1 MCGIAGIQ
9 RFDGQPVRREMLD
22 AMVATLD
29 HRGPDANGIELRG
42 AVGLGHTRLSIIDLS
57 GGVQP
62 MVLEDDE
69 LVVTFNG
76 EIFNYIEL
84 RQELIAHGR
93 RFATTSDTEVLLQA
107 YAQWGEDCV
116 QHFNGQWAFAIWDA
130 RRKKLFLSRDRLG
143 KRPLFYTV
151 SGKTF
156 LFASEVK
163 AIFAHPGVSK
173 AIDPVGLDQLCTFW
187 SAQPPRTIFAGINLL
202 PPGHS
207 LTVQDGK
214 LTVAQY
220 WDLDFSKTLDN
231 VPARELE
238 EQLLDLLTDATRLR
252 LRSDVPVGAY
262 LSGGL
267 DSSITAALAKDLNRE
282 KLCTFSVEF
291 ENPEFDESVFQQEV
305 VQRLG
310 TEHHTIRCSHDDIGR
325 IFPQVIRHTETP
337 ILRTAPAP
345 IFLLS
350 KLVRESGIKVVLTGE
365 GADEAFGGYDI
376 FKEAK
381 LRRFWSRQP
390 ESRMRPMLLKR
401 LYPYMKNIQSQPPAY
416 LRAFFGV
423 KPQTVGHPFF
433 SHLPRFE
440 LTSKLKAFFTPEVL
454 AATFEHDPL
463 LEAEG
468 NLPIA
473 FADWDDFSRSQ
484 YLKARGLMPG
494 YILSSQ
500 GDRMTMANSIEG
512 RFPFLDHRVVEFA
525 AKLPPRLKMAG
536 LDEKHI
542 LKNATKHLVPD
553 SIRQRSKQPYRAPD
567 AQSFFDTDS
576 GMARFEY
583 VDALLSP
590 SAIAEAGLFDPDAVS
605 KLVEKARTGAAIGT
619 KDNMALVGILSAQL
633 VVEQFV
639 NGRPVDVP
647 EAEMFQASGAAL
659 APR

>member
-1 MCGIAGIQ
+1 MCGVAGIQ
-9 RFDGQPVRREMLD
+9 RFDGQPVRRETLG
-22 AMVATLD
+22 AMVETLD
-29 HRGPDANGIELRG
+29 HRGPDANGVELRG

-62 MVLEDDE
+62 MEFEDKDAE
-69 LVVTFNG
+69 LLITFNG

-84 RQELIAHGR
+84 RQELIGCGR
-93 RFATTSDTEVLLQA
+93 RFATTSDTEVVLQA
-107 YAQWGEDCV
+107 YAEWGEDCV
-116 QHFNGQWAFAIWDA
+116 KHFNGQWALAIWDA
-130 RRKKLFLSRDRLG
+130 RRRKLFLSRDRLG
-143 KRPLFYTV
+143 KRPLFYTI
-151 SGKTF
+151 SGQTF

-207 LTVQDGK
+207 MTVEDGK
-214 LTVAQY
+214 VTVSQY
-220 WDLDFSKTLDN
+220 WDVDFSETLDN

-282 KLCTFSVEF
+282 QLSTFSVEF
-291 ENPEFDESVFQQEV
+291 ENPEFDESIFQHEV
-305 VQRLG
+305 VGRLK
-310 TEHHTIRCSHDDIGR
+310 TEHHTVRCSHDDIGQV
-325 IFPQVIRHTETP
+325 FPQVIRHTETP

-345 IFLLS
+345 LFMLS
-350 KLVRESGIKVVLTGE
+350 KLVREAGIKVVLTGE

-390 ESRMRPMLLKR
+390 DSKVRPLLLKR

-423 KPQTVGHPFF
+423 KPETVGNPFF
-433 SHLPRFE
+433 SHLPRFD
-440 LTSKLKAFFTPEVL
+440 LTSKLKAFFTSDVL
-454 AATFEHDPL
+454 AATFDHDPL
-463 LEAEG
+463 SDAEAR
-468 NLPIA
+468 LPAAFHGWNA
-473 FADWDDFSRSQ
+473 FAKSQ
-484 YLKARGLMPG
+484 YLETRGLMPG

-512 RFPFLDHRVVEFA
+512 RFPFLDHRLVEFG

-553 SIRQRSKQPYRAPD
+553 SIRQRAKQPYRAPD
-567 AQSFFDTDS
+567 AHSFFDTDT

-583 VDALLSP
+583 VDAMLSS
-590 SAIAEAGLFDPDAVS
+590 SAIADAGLFDPDVVS
-605 KLVEKARTGAAIGT
+605 KLVEKARSGAAIGT

-647 EAEMFQASGAAL
+647 GAISV
-659 APR
+659 

>member
-9 RFDGQPVRREMLD
+9 RLDGQPVRRETIGD
-22 AMVATLD
+22 MVATLD
-29 HRGPDANGIELRG
+29 HRGPDANGVELRG
-42 AVGLGHTRLSIIDLS
+42 SVGLGHTRLSIIDLS
-57 GGVQP
+57 GGAQP
-62 MVLEDDE
+62 MTFQDRDRDSE
-69 LVVTFNG
+69 LVITFNG

-84 RQELIAHGR
+84 RQELIGCGR
-93 RFATTSDTEVLLQA
+93 QFATTSDTEVVLQA
-107 YAQWGEDCV
+107 YAEWGEDCV
-116 QHFNGQWAFAIWDA
+116 KHFNGQWAFAVWDA
-130 RRKKLFLSRDRLG
+130 QRRKLFLSRDRLG
-143 KRPLFYTV
+143 KRPLFYTI
-151 SGKTF
+151 SGQNF
-156 LFASEVK
+156 MFASEVK
-163 AIFAHPGVSK
+163 AIFAHPGVNR

-187 SAQPPRTIFAGINLL
+187 SPQAPRTIFAGINLL
-202 PPGHS
+202 PPSHS
-207 LTVQDGK
+207 MTVKDGK
-214 LTVAQY
+214 VTVSPY
-220 WDLDFSKTLDN
+220 WDVDFSETSDN
-231 VPARELE
+231 VSTRDLE

-282 KLCTFSVEF
+282 RLSTFSVEF

-325 IFPQVIRHTETP
+325 VFPNVIRHTESP
-337 ILRTAPAP
+337 VLRTAPAP
-345 IFLLS
+345 LFLLS
-350 KLVRESGIKVVLTGE
+350 KLVRETGIKVVLTGE

-381 LRRFWSRQP
+381 LRRFWSRLP
-390 ESRMRPMLLKR
+390 ESRVRPLLLKR

-423 KPQTVGHPFF
+423 KPETIGHPFF

-440 LTSKLKAFFTPEVL
+440 LTGKLKAFFTPDVL
-454 AATFEHDPL
+454 AATFDHDPL
-463 LEAEG
+463 GEAEAQ
-468 NLPIA
+468 LPAA
-473 FADWDDFSRSQ
+473 FHKWHAFEQSQ
-484 YLKARGLMPG
+484 YLETRGLMPG

-512 RFPFLDHRVVEFA
+512 RFPFLDHRLVEFA

-553 SIRQRSKQPYRAPD
+553 SIRQRAKQPYRAPD
-567 AQSFFDTDS
+567 VNSFFDTDS
-576 GMARFEY
+576 GTARFEY
-583 VDALLSP
+583 VDAMLDP
-590 SAIAEAGLFDPDAVS
+590 SAIADAGLFDPDAVG
-605 KLVEKARTGAAIGT
+605 KLVEKARSGAAIGT
-619 KDNMALVGILSAQL
+619 KDNMALVGVLSAQL

-647 EAEMFQASGAAL
+647 EAISV
-659 APR
+659 

>member
-1 MCGIAGIQ
+1 M
-9 RFDGQPVRREMLD
+9 
-22 AMVATLD
+22 
-29 HRGPDANGIELRG
+29 
-42 AVGLGHTRLSIIDLS
+42 
-57 GGVQP
+57 
-62 MVLEDDE
+62 
-69 LVVTFNG
+69 
-76 EIFNYIEL
+76 
-84 RQELIAHGR
+84 
-93 RFATTSDTEVLLQA
+93 
-107 YAQWGEDCV
+107 
-116 QHFNGQWAFAIWDA
+116 
-130 RRKKLFLSRDRLG
+130 
-143 KRPLFYTV
+143 
-151 SGKTF
+151 
-156 LFASEVK
+156 
-163 AIFAHPGVSK
+163 
-173 AIDPVGLDQLCTFW
+173 
-187 SAQPPRTIFAGINLL
+187 
-202 PPGHS
+202 
-207 LTVQDGK
+207 QDGK
-214 LTVAQY
+214 LTVTQY
-220 WDLDFSKTLDN
+220 WDLDFSETLDN
-231 VPARELE
+231 IPARDLE
-238 EQLLDLLTDATRLR
+238 EQLLNLLTEATKLR

-267 DSSITAALAKDLNRE
+267 DSSITAALAKELNRE

-310 TEHHTIRCSHDDIGR
+310 TEHHTVRCSHDDIGR

-345 IFLLS
+345 MFLLS
-350 KLVRESGIKVVLTGE
+350 KLVRETGIKVVLTGE

-390 ESRMRPMLLKR
+390 DSRVRPMLLKR

-463 LEAEG
+463 TGAEG
-468 NLPIA
+468 NLPMA
-473 FADWDDFSRSQ
+473 FAEWDDFSRSQ
-484 YLKARGLMPG
+484 YLEARGLMPG

-542 LKNATKHLVPD
+542 LKNATRHLVPD

-567 AQSFFDTDS
+567 AQSFFDSDS

-590 SAIAEAGLFDPDAVS
+590 SAIANAGLFDPDSVS

-647 EAEMFQASGAAL
+647 EAACV
-659 APR
+659 

>member
-9 RFDGQPVRREMLD
+9 RFDGQPVGREMLD

-29 HRGPDANGIELRG
+29 HRGPDANGVELRG
-42 AVGLGHTRLSIIDLS
+42 SVGLGHTRLSIIDLS

-62 MVLEDDE
+62 MVLGEGSDE
-69 LVVTFNG
+69 LIVTFNG
-76 EIFNYIEL
+76 EIFNYIDL

-163 AIFAHPGVSK
+163 AIFAHPSVSK

-207 LTVQDGK
+207 LTVQAGK
-214 LTVAQY
+214 LTVSQY
-220 WDLDFSKTLDN
+220 WDVDFSETFDD

-238 EQLLDLLTDATRLR
+238 EQLLELLTDATKLC

-282 KLCTFSVEF
+282 RLTTFSVEF

-305 VQRLG
+305 VRRLG

-345 IFLLS
+345 MLMLS

-390 ESRMRPMLLKR
+390 ESRVRPMLLKR

-440 LTSKLKAFFTPEVL
+440 LTSKLKAFFSPEVL
-454 AATFEHDPL
+454 AATFDHDPL

-468 NLPIA
+468 RLPMA

-484 YLKARGLMPG
+484 YLEARGLMPG

-567 AQSFFDTDS
+567 VQSFFDTDS

-590 SAIAEAGLFDPDAVS
+590 SAIADAGLFDPDAVS

-647 EAEMFQASGAAL
+647 EAVAV
-659 APR
+659 

>member
-9 RFDGQPVRREMLD
+9 RFDGQPVRRDTLGS
-22 AMVATLD
+22 MVATLD
-29 HRGPDANGIELRG
+29 HRGPDANGVKLSG
-42 AVGLGHTRLSIIDLS
+42 SVGLGHTRLSIIDIS

-62 MVLEDDE
+62 MEFKSKDAENLI
-69 LVVTFNG
+69 TFNG

-84 RQELIAHGR
+84 REELIGCGR
-93 RFATTSDTEVLLQA
+93 RFATTSDTEVVLQA
-107 YAQWGEDCV
+107 YAEWGEDCV
-116 QHFNGQWAFAIWDA
+116 KHFNGQWAFAIWDA
-130 RRKKLFLSRDRLG
+130 RRRKLFLSRDRLG
-143 KRPLFYTV
+143 MRPLFYTI
-151 SGKTF
+151 SGQTF

-163 AIFAHPGVSK
+163 AIFTHPGVSK
-173 AIDPVGLDQLCTFW
+173 AIDPVGLDQLFTFW

-207 LTVQDGK
+207 LTVEDGK
-214 LTVAQY
+214 LTVSQY
-220 WDLDFSKTLDN
+220 WDVDFSETLEH
-231 VPARELE
+231 VPACELE

-282 KLCTFSVEF
+282 QLSTFSVEF
-291 ENPEFDESVFQQEV
+291 ENPEFDESIFQHEV
-305 VQRLG
+305 VRRLK
-310 TEHHTIRCSHDDIGR
+310 TEHHTVRCSHDAIGR

-337 ILRTAPAP
+337 VLRTAPAP
-345 IFLLS
+345 LFLLS
-350 KLVRESGIKVVLTGE
+350 KLVHEAGIKVVLTGE

-390 ESRMRPMLLKR
+390 DSKIRPLLLKR

-423 KPQTVGHPFF
+423 KPETVGHPFF
-433 SHLPRFE
+433 SHLPRFQ
-440 LTSKLKAFFTPEVL
+440 LTSKLKAFFTPDVL
-454 AATFEHDPL
+454 AATFDHDPL
-463 LEAEG
+463 SDAEDR
-468 NLPIA
+468 LPDA
-473 FADWDDFSRSQ
+473 FHGWDAFEKSQ
-484 YLKARGLMPG
+484 YLETRGLMPG

-512 RFPFLDHRVVEFA
+512 RFPFLDHRLVEFG

-553 SIRQRSKQPYRAPD
+553 SIRQRAKQPYRAPD
-567 AQSFFDTDS
+567 ANSFFDTDS

-590 SAIAEAGLFDPDAVS
+590 AAIADAGLFDPDVVG
-605 KLVEKARTGAAIGT
+605 KLIDKTRSGAAIGT
-619 KDNMALVGILSAQL
+619 KDNMALVGVLSAQL
-633 VVEQFV
+633 VVEQFIK
-639 NGRPVDVP
+639 GRPVDVP
-647 EAEMFQASGAAL
+647 GAI
-659 APR
+659 PV

>member
-9 RFDGQPVRREMLD
+9 RLDGQTVRRD
-22 AMVATLD
+22 AIEDMVATLD
-29 HRGPDANGIELRG
+29 HRGPDAHGVERRG
-42 AVGLGHTRLSIIDLS
+42 SVALGHTRLSIIDLAR
-57 GGVQP
+57 GVQP
-62 MVLEDDE
+62 MTFKDAAADLAI
-69 LVVTFNG
+69 TFNG

-84 RQELIAHGR
+84 RQELTARGR
-93 RFATTSDTEVLLQA
+93 RFTTTSDTEVVLQA
-107 YAQWGEDCV
+107 YAEWGEDCV
-116 QHFNGQWAFAIWDA
+116 RHLNGQWAFAVHDA
-130 RRKKLFLSRDRLG
+130 KQGKLFLSRDRLG
-143 KRPLFYTV
+143 IRPLYYTT
-151 SGKTF
+151 SGQTF

-187 SAQPPRTIFAGINLL
+187 SPQAPRTIFEGINLL
-202 PPGHS
+202 PPSHS
-207 LTVQDGK
+207 LTVQDDK
-214 LTVAQY
+214 VTVSRY
-220 WDLDFSKTLDN
+220 WDVEFSETFDN
-231 VPARELE
+231 ISSRELE
-238 EQLLDLLTDATRLR
+238 AELLDLLTEATRLR

-282 KLCTFSVEF
+282 RLSTFSVEF
-291 ENPEFDESVFQQEV
+291 ENPEFDESTFQQEV

-310 TEHHTIRCSHDDIGR
+310 TEHHTVRCSHDDIGR

-345 IFLLS
+345 MFLLS
-350 KLVRESGIKVVLTGE
+350 QLVRDAGIKVVLTGE

-381 LRRFWSRQP
+381 LRCFWFRLP
-390 ESRMRPMLLKR
+390 ESRVRPLLLQR

-423 KPQTVGHPFF
+423 KPETLGHPFF

-440 LTSKLKAFFTPEVL
+440 LTGKLKAFFTPEVL
-454 AATFEHDPL
+454 AATFDHDPL
-463 LEAEG
+463 IDAEAQ
-468 NLPIA
+468 LPAA
-473 FADWDDFSRSQ
+473 FRQWDSFSQAQ
-484 YLKARGLMPG
+484 YLETRGLMPG

-500 GDRMTMANSIEG
+500 GDRMAMANSIEG
-512 RFPFLDHRVVEFA
+512 RFPFLDHRLVEFG
-525 AKLPPRLKMAG
+525 AKLPSRLKMSG

-553 SIRQRSKQPYRAPD
+553 SIRQRAKQPYRAPD
-567 AQSFFDTDS
+567 AHSFFDTDS

-583 VDALLSP
+583 VDAMLSP
-590 SAIAEAGLFDPDAVS
+590 SAIEDAGLFDPIAVD
-605 KLVEKARTGAAIGT
+605 KLIAKAKRGAAIGT

-647 EAEMFQASGAAL
+647 ETVHV
-659 APR
+659 

>member
-9 RFDGQPVRREMLD
+9 RLDGQAVRRDVIED
-22 AMVATLD
+22 MVATLD
-29 HRGPDANGIELRG
+29 HRGPDAHGVERRG
-42 AVGLGHTRLSIIDLS
+42 SVALGHTRLSIIDLA

-62 MVLEDDE
+62 MTFKNGAADLAI
-69 LVVTFNG
+69 TFNG

-84 RQELIAHGR
+84 RQELIGRGR
-93 RFATTSDTEVLLQA
+93 RFTTTSDTEVVLQA
-107 YAQWGEDCV
+107 YAEWGADCV
-116 QHFNGQWAFAIWDA
+116 RHLNGQWAFAVHDA
-130 RRKKLFLSRDRLG
+130 RRQKLFLSRDRLG
-143 KRPLFYTV
+143 IRPLYYTT
-151 SGKTF
+151 SGQTF

-187 SAQPPRTIFAGINLL
+187 SPQAPRTIFEGINLL
-202 PPGHS
+202 PPSHS

-214 LTVAQY
+214 VTVSRY
-220 WDLDFSKTLDN
+220 WDVEFSETFDN
-231 VPARELE
+231 VSSRELE
-238 EQLLDLLTDATRLR
+238 AELLDLLTEATRLR

-282 KLCTFSVEF
+282 RLSTFSVEF
-291 ENPEFDESVFQQEV
+291 ENPEFDESTFQQEV

-310 TEHHTIRCSHDDIGR
+310 TEHHTVRCSHDDIGR

-345 IFLLS
+345 MFLLS
-350 KLVRESGIKVVLTGE
+350 RLVRDAGIKVVLTGE

-381 LRRFWSRQP
+381 LRRFWSRLP
-390 ESRMRPMLLKR
+390 ESRVRPLLLQR

-423 KPQTVGHPFF
+423 KPDTVGHPFF

-440 LTSKLKAFFTPEVL
+440 LTGKLKAFFTPEIL
-454 AATFEHDPL
+454 AATFDHDPL
-463 LEAEG
+463 IEAEAE
-468 NLPIA
+468 LPAA
-473 FADWDDFSRSQ
+473 FRQWDSFAQAQ
-484 YLKARGLMPG
+484 YLETRGLMPG

-500 GDRMTMANSIEG
+500 GDRMAMANSIEG
-512 RFPFLDHRVVEFA
+512 RFPFLDHRLIEFG
-525 AKLPPRLKMAG
+525 AKLPSRLKMAG

-542 LKNATKHLVPD
+542 LKNALKHLVPN
-553 SIRQRSKQPYRAPD
+553 SIRQRAKQPYRAPD
-567 AQSFFDTDS
+567 AHSFFDTDS

-583 VDALLSP
+583 VDAMLSP
-590 SAIAEAGLFDPDAVS
+590 SAIEDAGLFDPGVVS
-605 KLVEKARTGAAIGT
+605 KLVAKAKRGAAIGT
-619 KDNMALVGILSAQL
+619 KDNMALVGILTAQL

-647 EAEMFQASGAAL
+647 ETVHV
-659 APR
+659 